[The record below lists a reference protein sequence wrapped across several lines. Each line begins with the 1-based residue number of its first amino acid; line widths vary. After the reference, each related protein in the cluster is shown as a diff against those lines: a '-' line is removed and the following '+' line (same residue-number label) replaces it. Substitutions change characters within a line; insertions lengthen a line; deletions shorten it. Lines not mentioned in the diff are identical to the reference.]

1 MITKSINLEK
11 ISNELKDRN
20 ILSLVLGIIIGKL
33 IDKKY
38 YNEYE
43 ETYRKVFK
51 DKDIPV
57 LYNMNFDHSLI
68 LIKCILPYD
77 ADVSGDYDKKVIVN

>member
-38 YNEYE
+38 YNEY
-43 ETYRKVFK
+43 K
-51 DKDIPV
+51 
-57 LYNMNFDHSLI
+57 
-68 LIKCILPYD
+68 
-77 ADVSGDYDKKVIVN
+77 